1 MITISFSVVNT
12 IPLTLVRVWQVLMGG
27 HLHARDLWFLLL
39 WKIEWNS
46 SNGDR
51 KVNSYLFLCNIQYWR
66 VTLLKKQKKHV
77 CYWLGICKLIYAEVV
92 WRWPLIDTCK
102 TLTCIKRSGLVLIRL
117 DFGQHLL
124 FSFNELGIS
133 NCQPKFV
140 YQSLSYKRETELTIL
155 CYLNIAQGMFLFCL
169 HFEFWKESSR
179 FRTKMNFTNA
189 RSCLFMLKT
198 NNQIEK
204 NRLEKTFTGILKQ
217 GKQNKPYLHKVWAL
231 HLAYNSKTYT
241 EILKYL

>member
-1 MITISFSVVNT
+1 M
-12 IPLTLVRVWQVLMGG
+12 
-27 HLHARDLWFLLL
+27 
-39 WKIEWNS
+39 
-46 SNGDR
+46 
-51 KVNSYLFLCNIQYWR
+51 FLCNIQYWR

-155 CYLNIAQGMFLFCL
+155 CYLNRAQGMFLFCL
-169 HFEFWKESSR
+169 HFEYWKERSR
-179 FRTKMNFTNA
+179 FRIKMNFTNA

-204 NRLEKTFTGILKQ
+204 NRLEKTLLVYWNKENKTSLVYIKWELCILLITLRHTPKFLLIIR
-217 GKQNKPYLHKVWAL
+217 NAL
-231 HLAYNSKTYT
+231 RKHCK
-241 EILKYL
+241 